1 MTVSYTLRKTEVSRL
16 YRVLRSVDKDLIT
29 QMRRDFRSE
38 IRPYANELKAN
49 IPGPSPLSG
58 MSRGVR
64 LARTRTP
71 AEQRSPYVWKK
82 PSASID
88 VGTRSRGMRRG
99 RFKYEPVLRIRF
111 TDKRPY
117 SAFSILETARQAT
130 NWRGENMLRGLEKK
144 GYGPV
149 GKGRK
154 VIDQFYQKQPEI
166 IGIALKILD
175 DYAHRVNV
183 IIASIGRR

>member
-1 MTVSYTLRKTEVSRL
+1 MTVSFTLRKTEVGRL
-16 YRVLRSVDKDLIT
+16 YRILNAVDKDLT
-29 QMRRDFRSE
+29 KQMRADFRSE

-71 AEQRSPYVWKK
+71 ADERSPYVWKK

-88 VGTRSRGMRRG
+88 VGSRGRG
-99 RFKYEPVLRIRF
+99 RRSGRYRTEPILRIKF
-111 TDKRPY
+111 NDKRPY
-117 SAFSILETARQAT
+117 SAFSILETARQPT

-149 GKGRK
+149 GKGRW
-154 VIDQFYQKQPEI
+154 VIDQFYQKQPEMI
-166 IGIALKILD
+166 RIAQRILV
-175 DYAHRVNV
+175 DYAKRVNV
-183 IIASIGRR
+183 RLASIGSR